1 MASVVGAFKS
11 VSRRAFRTILISFIL
26 ALSVAVLISTIAGVQ
41 SSEESTKQIVDEA
54 KASTAALIA
63 DVEAS
68 TAALTTDIETRTA
81 EMVASIEA
89 ATQEMVAGVIEGAEE
104 TIGLAEQL
112 DLMITVNPGR
122 PGITEADVSNIQA
135 IESVSTVIPQFVR
148 YVYIN
153 GEPGTRNYD
162 YAVFGVVVEPS
173 LVDKYPILP
182 PAIIDGRQLEEGD
195 TAAILLSVGLLE
207 YFENPAVGDIIEV
220 NFNQVEIIGVFYST
234 NTAEQKR
241 IYMSFEGAQSVF
253 VADDEVSSLRVY
265 AELKSEVESVA
276 VAIEDLKSGWRVRTP
291 DDRQSGG
298 VGGSITQ
305 TQEQQ
310 IERMQDLA
318 DQQMTTLQQNAEIQ
332 IESMLSS
339 ARLQTVNMQS
349 DADIQ
354 IVALQDDL
362 ANVESL
368 GSLIIRVVGIAG
380 VLIIFG
386 IMFYTVRERRKEI
399 GILKALGFSNLSVMK
414 RFMLEGFYIGLL
426 GGLIGIALGVV
437 TYSMV
442 GPWLLDINEAIS
454 VSLEPYYLLIGL
466 GAAVLF
472 GTLGSLYPAW
482 QASRVS
488 PMEALRNK

>member
-54 KASTAALIA
+54 QASTAALIA

-68 TAALTTDIETRTA
+68 TAALTADIETRTV
-81 EMVASIEA
+81 EMVANIEA
-89 ATQEMVAGVIEGAEE
+89 ATQEMVAGVIAGAEI

-112 DLMITVNPGR
+112 DVMITVNPGR
-122 PGITEADVSNIQA
+122 PGITETDVSNIQA
-135 IESVSTVIPQFVR
+135 IEGVAAVIPRFFRHV
-148 YVYIN
+148 
-153 GEPGTRNYD
+153 GLEPGTRNYD
-162 YAVFGVVVEPS
+162 YSVFGVLVDAS
-173 LVDKYPILP
+173 LVDEYPILP

-207 YFENPAVGDIIEV
+207 YFENPEVGDTIEV
-220 NFNQVEIIGVFYST
+220 NFNQVEIIGIFYST

-241 IYMSFEGAQSVF
+241 IYMSLEGAQSVF
-253 VADDEVSSLRVY
+253 AAGDEVSSLRVY
-265 AELKSEVESVA
+265 AELKSEVESMA
-276 VAIEDLKSGWRVRTP
+276 AEIENLQSGWRVRTP
-291 DDRQSGG
+291 DDRQSTG
-298 VGGSITQ
+298 VAGSITQ
-305 TQEQQ
+305 TQEEQ
-310 IERMQDLA
+310 IERIQDLA
-318 DQQMTTLQQNAEIQ
+318 DQQMATLLQNAEVQ

-339 ARLQTVNMQS
+339 AKLQTVSMQS

-354 IVALQDDL
+354 IAALQDDL
-362 ANVESL
+362 VNVESL
-368 GSLIIRVVGIAG
+368 GSLIIRVVAIAG

-488 PMEALRNK
+488 PMEALRSK